1 MQHGLIA
8 LNISFIK
15 PLSVHKRETSHD
27 IIQYFQRGWSH
38 EMQYIDIQVTIGE
51 LDYDII

>member
-1 MQHGLIA
+1 MQHVQWG
-8 LNISFIK
+8 S
-15 PLSVHKRETSHD
+15 
-27 IIQYFQRGWSH
+27 SH